1 MIKPDGM
8 PLENE
13 ILKLIEPLVDIVA
26 SRLFS
31 PVDIEKIERLY
42 SVHKDKFFYPYLID
56 YFRGKPVR
64 TYVLCEREDAQY
76 QKNFVDDFLELVGDT
91 DPERAKPG
99 TIRSLSTDS
108 LKASIPEK
116 RTVRNLVHR
125 STTPEEAKKEAA
137 IFFGDDTCD
146 RGQARD
152 EGLNAPDKKLVEQ
165 PKK

>member
-56 YFRGKPVR
+56 YFKGKPVK
-64 TYVLCEREDAQY
+64 TYVLGEREGASY
-76 QKNFVDDFLELVGDT
+76 QKSFFDDFLKLVGDT
-91 DPERAKPG
+91 DPARAKTG

-108 LKASIPEK
+108 LEKSVSEK
-116 RTVRNLVHR
+116 RAVRNLVHR
-125 STTPEEAKKEAA
+125 STTPEE
-137 IFFGDDTCD
+137 T
-146 RGQARD
+146 
-152 EGLNAPDKKLVEQ
+152 
-165 PKK
+165 